1 MDEPSNSFIKIGV
14 ILVFVVP
21 LASLALHFALKPK
34 TWTPSLIILAGS
46 ILALAVGEY
55 AHSGSLL
62 FAVRNGVAIGFL
74 FFLVS
79 VVIGLVVRLFFWR
92 TYAAGEKRDMQGPA
106 WRRHSRVLGAVAMV
120 FGVTVLV
127 LGWTV
132 FKDFELK
139 GSILAAVSFY
149 LAYKYWR
156 SPGGAASVSQWLLE
170 GKIGREN
177 TELSNSMAESDARKT
192 GARRSP

>member
-1 MDEPSNSFIKIGV
+1 
-14 ILVFVVP
+14 
-21 LASLALHFALKPK
+21 
-34 TWTPSLIILAGS
+34 
-46 ILALAVGEY
+46 
-55 AHSGSLL
+55 
-62 FAVRNGVAIGFL
+62 
-74 FFLVS
+74 
-79 VVIGLVVRLFFWR
+79 
-92 TYAAGEKRDMQGPA
+92 
-106 WRRHSRVLGAVAMV
+106 MV